1 MQGVPQG
8 LRRDICGTSRM
19 IRESENLPQQKK
31 CVSFE
36 GEDSVFLAQALEG
49 LGFFIEWDSD

>member
-1 MQGVPQG
+1 
-8 LRRDICGTSRM
+8 M

-36 GEDSVFLAQALEG
+36 GEDSVFLTQALEG
-49 LGFFIEWDSD
+49 LGFFLLSRFQKGEAIEWDSD